1 MKKTENDWYKINFWW
16 ISTIV
21 LLFLA
26 VIFITAAILVHP
38 TLLAGLITV
47 GFGFYVVFRI
57 RKIAKEA
64 SEQK

>member
-16 ISTIV
+16 ILTIA

-26 VIFITAAILVHP
+26 VTFITTAILVHP
-38 TLLAGLITV
+38 ALLVGLV
-47 GFGFYVVFRI
+47 AVAFGFYVVFGI

-64 SEQK
+64 SN